1 MLDGKNGGTREQI
14 RGTLEN
20 FKGDKEK
27 TKEQLLFKIC
37 NFASHQLNIFRITR
51 ETRENKHQIGD

>member
-1 MLDGKNGGTREQI
+1 MIKMLNGKDGGTREQI
-14 RGTLEN
+14 RGTLEA

-37 NFASHQLNIFRITR
+37 NFASQPNLFRITR
-51 ETRENKHQIGD
+51 ETRKS

>member
-1 MLDGKNGGTREQI
+1 MIKMLNGKDGGTREQI
-14 RGTLEN
+14 RGTLEA

-37 NFASHQLNIFRITR
+37 NFASQPNLFRITR
-51 ETRENKHQIGD
+51 EARKS